1 MHPSY
6 PASYFS
12 YFCTYFTILIIFV
25 NSCCVRV
32 TYFWMSVSI
41 KLDLFPTL
49 CSIIKA
55 NLNCLSVHWFGPTD
69 GHPSSSDP
77 SSQSGIPS
85 HLYDSWMHCF
95 RLLHLNWDP
104 EQVIGGQSFSSA
116 LSKQSLSPSQR
127 HDCGMQLPELSQV
140 NWGEGKMML
149 KQILRK
155 KMENRRRDTPHNDT
169 QYMALVLLFWV
180 SFVPL
185 VVRYNRLAWGL
196 TH

>member
-1 MHPSY
+1 VCV
-6 PASYFS
+6 F
-12 YFCTYFTILIIFV
+12 YFCTLSDIP
-25 NSCCVRV
+25 
-32 TYFWMSVSI
+32 
-41 KLDLFPTL
+41 DLFQTH

-140 NWGEGKMML
+140 NWGRKNDVETN
-149 KQILRK
+149 IRK
-155 KMENRRRDTPHNDT
+155 KRCKIGVAILNITTLSTWHLCCYAECH
-169 QYMALVLLFWV
+169 LC
-180 SFVPL
+180 
-185 VVRYNRLAWGL
+185 RLWGK
-196 TH
+196 